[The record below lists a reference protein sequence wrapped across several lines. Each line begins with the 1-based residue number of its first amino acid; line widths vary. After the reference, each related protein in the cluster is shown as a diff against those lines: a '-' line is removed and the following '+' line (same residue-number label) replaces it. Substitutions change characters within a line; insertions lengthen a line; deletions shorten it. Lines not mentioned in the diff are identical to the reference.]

1 MKKILLSVEG
11 QTEESFVKQLL
22 QPLFGT
28 ECFLQP
34 VVLTTSRSPQGKAY
48 KGGVG
53 TYAKI
58 RDEVQRLCRDT
69 SAVVITTMY
78 DFYGLPKYFPSLHS
92 VEANWTPLQKV
103 QFLEGEFAK
112 DISDI
117 RFVPY
122 LSLHEFEALLFS
134 DVNQIVSFLKQRG
147 ASRKGLDKLKAIA
160 LPPEEIDDQ
169 YPPSKRI
176 EDAFGGYQKVT
187 DGILVAQKIGVGT
200 MLARCPH
207 FRQWVET
214 LQQRCQSDD

>member
-1 MKKILLSVEG
+1 
-11 QTEESFVKQLL
+11 
-22 QPLFGT
+22 
-28 ECFLQP
+28 
-34 VVLTTSRSPQGKAY
+34 
-48 KGGVG
+48 VG
-53 TYAKI
+53 
-58 RDEVQRLCRDT
+58 
-69 SAVVITTMY
+69 
-78 DFYGLPKYFPSLHS
+78 
-92 VEANWTPLQKV
+92 ANWTLPQKV

-134 DVNQIVSFLKQRG
+134 DGNQIVSFLKQRG

-169 YPPSKRI
+169 CPPSKRI
-176 EDAFGGYQKVT
+176 KDAFGGYQKVT
-187 DGILVAQKIGVGT
+187 DGILVAQKISVDT
-200 MLARCPH
+200 MLERCPH

>member
-48 KGGVG
+48 KGGGG

-78 DFYGLPKYFPSLHS
+78 DFYGLLVDHS
-92 VEANWTPLQKV
+92 VFMGYHLSATLCTE
-103 QFLEGEFAK
+103 E
-112 DISDI
+112 
-117 RFVPY
+117 PY
-122 LSLHEFEALLFS
+122 YG
-134 DVNQIVSFLKQRG
+134 QTK
-147 ASRKGLDKLKAIA
+147 
-160 LPPEEIDDQ
+160 
-169 YPPSKRI
+169 
-176 EDAFGGYQKVT
+176 
-187 DGILVAQKIGVGT
+187 
-200 MLARCPH
+200 
-207 FRQWVET
+207 T
-214 LQQRCQSDD
+214 LCRPTER

>member
-78 DFYGLPKYFPSLHS
+78 DFYGLPKDFPGLHS

-134 DVNQIVSFLKQRG
+134 DGNQIVSFLKQRG

-169 YPPSKRI
+169 CPPSKRI
-176 EDAFGGYQKVT
+176 KDAFGGYQRVT